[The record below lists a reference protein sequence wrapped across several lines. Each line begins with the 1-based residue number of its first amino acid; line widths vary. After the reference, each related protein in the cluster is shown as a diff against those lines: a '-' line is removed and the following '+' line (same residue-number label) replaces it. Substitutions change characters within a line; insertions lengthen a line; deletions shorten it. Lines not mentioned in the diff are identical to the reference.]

1 MSEEVADIAEL
12 NWEDFDDAIS
22 DEDCFGSHCGSASAA
37 LSLMQK
43 GAVIG
48 HKVVPVKVVGEQ
60 KPTDKDSET
69 GHEDWMDELG
79 EEMEGALALVQ
90 TGATVERKSIAA
102 SSAPMAVAA
111 QADGT
116 FEMNPH
122 QAVMPEDGIMH
133 FSVDGHGDLHSED
146 GAVSLIQKDL
156 HMERPSVSSSS
167 AAVEK
172 AEGALKIRKSE
183 ANDKATAAAI
193 AQGDGA
199 DKLHKAV
206 TSHDAAAASVAQP
219 KGALKLGKALTSNQ
233 VKKLEEETA
242 SLSLMQTDV
251 SFEPTITTS
260 QHASVTGAVQ
270 ADGSIELNP
279 RAAAVPSDGMMTFSV
294 DGHGDFHSEEGL
306 SLMQTSVQPVET
318 VSESSSAEAPWTP
331 LEEFSADGH
340 PSWTFEALE
349 DESVDG
355 LALVQTDAHIE
366 HKVVS
371 SAVQADGSL
380 EMNPHKAAVP
390 KDGVMHLSVD
400 THGAFHVEM

>member
-1 MSEEVADIAEL
+1 
-12 NWEDFDDAIS
+12 
-22 DEDCFGSHCGSASAA
+22 
-37 LSLMQK
+37 
-43 GAVIG
+43 
-48 HKVVPVKVVGEQ
+48 
-60 KPTDKDSET
+60 
-69 GHEDWMDELG
+69 MDELG

-90 TGATVERKSIAA
+90 TGASVERKSIAA

-146 GAVSLIQKDL
+146 GALSLIQKDL
-156 HMERPSVSSSS
+156 HMERPSA

-172 AEGALKIRKSE
+172 GEGALKTRKSG
-183 ANDKATAAAI
+183 ANDKATGAAT

-199 DKLHKAV
+199 DKLHKPV
-206 TSHDAAAASVAQP
+206 TSHDAIAASAAQA
-219 KGALKLGKALTSNQ
+219 KGALKLGKALTSSQ

-251 SFEPTITTS
+251 SFEPTITAS

-306 SLMQTSVQPVET
+306 SLMQTSAQTEVT
-318 VSESSSAEAPWTP
+318 VSETLSAEAPWTP
-331 LEEFSADGH
+331 LEEH
-340 PSWTFEALE
+340 PSWTSEALDDSNVE
-349 DESVDG
+349 G
-355 LALVQTDAHIE
+355 LALVQTNAHIE
-366 HKVVS
+366 RNVVS
-371 SAVQADGSL
+371 SAVQADGSF